1 MNVFE
6 LLLYITSGVV
16 LLELIVFK
24 KRHHYRYFSTI
35 TWTGVVFVLHTLF
48 ETVRWQLYP
57 LYVALVLLFVL
68 MVFALYTPDAKYQ
81 LFKRVATILSAVL
94 VVVSIGSVLSF
105 PVYDIPEPTGD
116 YLIGTDSFTIED
128 QTRIELYGDAE
139 SIRRFN
145 IQLWYP
151 ASEVEGYEQA
161 KWLVDG
167 VEVSRALSIDNGLP
181 RFVLDHM
188 STIESNAYLNAPV
201 DTSLG
206 ALPVVVISHGWRGFR
221 NLHTDFAE
229 ALASEGYL
237 VVSIDHTYGSVG
249 TLFDDEMVYVN
260 YDALPNRDSVPNFL
274 EYANQL
280 VYTYQGDILTT
291 LDYLEAINDID
302 SSSRFSNTMDL
313 SKIGL
318 LGHSTGGG
326 AGTAAALEDD
336 RVKALFGLDSWVES
350 IDETL
355 ISTGTSIPSVFL
367 RSETWEVGL
376 NNDNLTTYI
385 ENSTDA
391 TLYQIDGTTHLDF
404 SMIYMIS
411 PLTNVIGFTGD
422 IEGRYLNTI
431 MTSMMIDFFDE
442 TLMNGTYTE
451 LDISEWEEVRFI
463 IDETS

>member
-1 MNVFE
+1 
-6 LLLYITSGVV
+6 
-16 LLELIVFK
+16 
-24 KRHHYRYFSTI
+24 
-35 TWTGVVFVLHTLF
+35 
-48 ETVRWQLYP
+48 
-57 LYVALVLLFVL
+57 
-68 MVFALYTPDAKYQ
+68 
-81 LFKRVATILSAVL
+81 
-94 VVVSIGSVLSF
+94 
-105 PVYDIPEPTGD
+105 
-116 YLIGTDSFTIED
+116 
-128 QTRIELYGDAE
+128 
-139 SIRRFN
+139 
-145 IQLWYP
+145 
-151 ASEVEGYEQA
+151 
-161 KWLVDG
+161 
-167 VEVSRALSIDNGLP
+167 
-181 RFVLDHM
+181 
-188 STIESNAYLNAPV
+188 
-201 DTSLG
+201 
-206 ALPVVVISHGWRGFR
+206 VISHGWRGFR

-249 TLFDDEMVYVN
+249 TLFEDEMVYVN

>member
-6 LLLYITSGVV
+6 LLLYITSVVV
-16 LLELIVFK
+16 LVELIFIK
-24 KRHHYRYFSTI
+24 KRHHYSYYSTI
-35 TWTGVVFVLHTLF
+35 LWTGVVFILHTLY

-57 LYVALVLLFVL
+57 LYVALMVLFVL
-68 MVFALYTPDAKYQ
+68 MVFALYTPDAKYK
-81 LFKRVATILSAVL
+81 LSKRIMTILSGIL
-94 VVVSIGSVLSF
+94 VVFSIGSVLSF
-105 PVYDIPEPTGD
+105 PVYDIPEPTGE
-116 YLIGTDSFTIED
+116 YLIGTESFTIED
-128 QTRIELYGDAE
+128 QARIELYGDVE
-139 SIRRFN
+139 STRRFN

-151 ASEVEGYEQA
+151 ASTIEGYEQA

-167 VEVSRALSIDNGLP
+167 VAVSRALSIDNGLP
-181 RFVLDHM
+181 RFILDHTA
-188 STIESNAYLNAPV
+188 TIDSNAYLKAPI

-260 YDALPNRDSVPNFL
+260 YDALPSADSVPNFL

-280 VYTYQGDILTT
+280 VYTYQGDIIRT
-291 LDYLEAINDID
+291 LDYLEEINSID
-302 SSSRFSNTMDL
+302 GTSRFSNTMNL

-326 AGTAAALEDD
+326 AGTAAALEDE
-336 RVKALFGLDSWVES
+336 RVTALFGLDSWVEP
-350 IDETL
+350 IEETV
-355 ISTGTSIPSVFL
+355 ISEGTMIPSVFL
-367 RSETWEVGL
+367 RSETWEVGP
-376 NNDNLTTYI
+376 NNDHLTQYI

-404 SMIYMIS
+404 SMVYMIS
-411 PLTNVIGFTGD
+411 PLTKVIGFTGD
-422 IEGRYLNTI
+422 IDGQVLNTI
-431 MTSMMIDFFDE
+431 LTTMIVEFFDD
-442 TLMNGTYTE
+442 TLINETYTE
-451 LDISEWEEVRFI
+451 LDISSWENVRFI
-463 IDETS
+463 LDEE